1 MEIIVVDEQFNGSFE
16 NQIEQSL
23 TEFKNSLAA
32 KGQKVKSVIKLNV
45 FVKSEGIAEFSEI
58 KEIVTGLMNK
68 FFSGSSIPAFTIIGQ
83 PPLSGNDV
91 LVEGYFLKSSKE
103 MKIERHKHS
112 KHPYVIVSYDKG
124 KRREIYSGGITIGK
138 SRDFISDCQKAFDF
152 AEQLLMK
159 EDMNFG
165 NIVRQWNYIP
175 SILAV
180 NKFENSSLQSYQIFN
195 DIRGLYYDP
204 EVFENGFPATTDIG
218 VNTGSVTID
227 FIAVT
232 SRDEMTVMPIKS
244 LVQENPY
251 SYYEKVFEGEAL
263 SGESGKKP
271 PLFER
276 GKLVSYTDLN
286 YVFISGTA
294 SIKGEKTISV
304 GDVEEQ
310 TKITIDNIK
319 ELTVKKNM
327 ESIGVEGND
336 TPTYDYVRVYMKNRA
351 DFNAVK
357 KIVEQQMNVKDV
369 IYVEAD
375 ICRNNL
381 LVEIEADIVMKK

>member
-1 MEIIVVDEQFNGSFE
+1 MEVIVVNERFNGSLE
-16 NQIEQSL
+16 NQVKQALTSL
-23 TEFKNSLAA
+23 KRDIQE
-32 KGQKVKSVIKLNV
+32 KGYNIKSIIKLNV
-45 FVKSEGIAEFSEI
+45 FIKTDGEVEFFEI
-58 KEIVTGLMNK
+58 KEEIETLISKLFPEN
-68 FFSGSSIPAFTIIGQ
+68 IPAYTIISQ
-83 PPLSGNDV
+83 PPLAGNSI
-91 LVEGYFLKSSKE
+91 LLEGYVLEKKAGL
-103 MKIERHKHS
+103 KIERYKLS
-112 KHPYVIVSYDKG
+112 KHHYVVVSYSKG
-124 KRREIYSGGITIGK
+124 KRREIYSGGITIDK
-138 SRDFISDCQKAFDF
+138 SRDFISDCQNAFDF

-175 SILAV
+175 SILSV
-180 NKFENSSLQSYQIFN
+180 NKFENGSLQNYQIFN
-195 DIRGLYYDP
+195 DIRALYFDP
-204 EVFENGFPATTDIG
+204 EMFKNGFPAATGIG
-218 VNTGSVTID
+218 ANYGSVIID
-227 FIAVT
+227 FIAVN
-232 SRDEMTVMPIKS
+232 SEDETTVIPIKS
-244 LVQENPY
+244 PVQQNAY
-251 SYYEKVFEGEAL
+251 SYSEKVLEGEAL

-276 GKLVSYTDLN
+276 GKLVSYTDRN

-294 SIKGEKTISV
+294 SIKGENTIST

-327 ESIGVEGND
+327 ESIGVAGDD
-336 TPTYDYVRVYMKNRA
+336 TPTYDYVRVYMKNRT
-351 DFNAVK
+351 DFKVVK
-357 KIVEQQMNVKDV
+357 KIVEQQMKVKDI

>member
-1 MEIIVVDEQFNGSFE
+1 MEVIVVNERFNGSLE
-16 NQIEQSL
+16 NHVKQALTSL
-23 TEFKNSLAA
+23 KRDIQE
-32 KGQKVKSVIKLNV
+32 KGYNIKSIIKLNV
-45 FVKSEGIAEFSEI
+45 FIKTDGEVEFFEI
-58 KEIVTGLMNK
+58 KEKIETLISKLFPEN
-68 FFSGSSIPAFTIIGQ
+68 IPAYTIISQ
-83 PPLSGNDV
+83 PPLAGNSI
-91 LVEGYFLKSSKE
+91 LLEGYVLEKKAGL
-103 MKIERHKHS
+103 KIERYKLS
-112 KHPYVIVSYDKG
+112 KHHYVVVSYSKG
-124 KRREIYSGGITIGK
+124 KRREIYSGGITIDK
-138 SRDFISDCQKAFDF
+138 SRDFISDCQNAFDF

-175 SILAV
+175 SILSV
-180 NKFENSSLQSYQIFN
+180 NKFENGSLQNYQIFN
-195 DIRGLYYDP
+195 DIRALYFDP
-204 EVFENGFPATTDIG
+204 EMFKNGFPAATGIG
-218 VNTGSVTID
+218 ANYGSVIID
-227 FIAVT
+227 FIAVN
-232 SRDEMTVMPIKS
+232 SEDETTVIPIKS
-244 LVQENPY
+244 PVQQNAY
-251 SYYEKVFEGEAL
+251 SYSEKVLEGEAL

-276 GKLVSYTDLN
+276 GKLVSYTDRN

-294 SIKGEKTISV
+294 SIKGENTIST

-327 ESIGVEGND
+327 ESIGVAGDD
-336 TPTYDYVRVYMKNRA
+336 TPTYDYVRVYMKNRT
-351 DFNAVK
+351 DFKVVK
-357 KIVEQQMNVKDV
+357 KIVEQQMKVKDI

>member
-1 MEIIVVDEQFNGSFE
+1 MEVIVVDERFNGSLE
-16 NQIEQSL
+16 NQVKQALTSL
-23 TEFKNSLAA
+23 KRDIQE
-32 KGQKVKSVIKLNV
+32 KGYNIKSIIKLNV
-45 FVKSEGIAEFSEI
+45 FIKTDGEVEFFEI
-58 KEIVTGLMNK
+58 KEEIETLISK
-68 FFSGSSIPAFTIIGQ
+68 LFSGNIPAYTIIGQ
-83 PPLSGNDV
+83 PPVAGNSI
-91 LVEGYFLKSSKE
+91 LLEGYILEKKAGL
-103 MKIERHKHS
+103 KIERYKLS
-112 KHPYVIVSYDKG
+112 KHHYVVVSYSKG
-124 KRREIYSGGITIGK
+124 KRREIYSGGITIDK
-138 SRDFISDCQKAFDF
+138 SRDFISDCQNAFDF

-175 SILAV
+175 SILSV
-180 NKFENSSLQSYQIFN
+180 NKFENGSLQNYQIFN
-195 DIRGLYYDP
+195 DIRALYFDP
-204 EVFENGFPATTDIG
+204 DMFKNGFPAATGIG
-218 VNTGSVTID
+218 ANYGSVIID
-227 FIAVT
+227 FIAVN
-232 SRDEMTVMPIKS
+232 SEDETTVIPIKS
-244 LVQENPY
+244 PVQQNAY
-251 SYYEKVFEGEAL
+251 SYSEKVLEGEAL

-276 GKLVSYTDLN
+276 GKLVSYTDRN

-294 SIKGEKTISV
+294 SIKGENTIST

-327 ESIGVEGND
+327 ESIGVAGDD
-336 TPTYDYVRVYMKNRA
+336 TPTYDYVRVYMKNRT
-351 DFNAVK
+351 DFNVVK
-357 KIVEQQMNVKDV
+357 KIVEQQMKVKDI